1 MIEFYLEDKRVTEFV
16 EWNTSTL
23 QAITRESEVFTDVDA
38 DIVLDD
44 ITLVRD
50 AYKQLLSVYN
60 DPAKGLFYKPSVRI
74 VIDNYTFDG
83 FIVNHNI
90 LGDTDKAVVT
100 VVKQDGIFTLEDNL
114 NALTVSYINEKQPYN
129 QTSIKYLVEPLN
141 RTEQALTMILAEFM
155 YAYVLYKQ
163 VQDNAEQVANVVE
176 ASTPVGLPT
185 PAPNFGAILS
195 ASLKA
200 VASLTFTAVT
210 VVNMIK
216 TGKQLKEVA
225 IPTKRDD
232 KVTSLYE
239 LLNNPLNFLG
249 YKLQTDLPLQNIYVW
264 ASKSVAG
271 NTDVLNTSDAGYNV
285 IEIFEFI
292 QKKYNAKFK
301 IKDNT
306 VFLYWENSK
315 FWDNNI
321 NYTLREDVVT
331 TNFRYNTDD
340 HIASYLVNYREDFSD
355 EYTLERYKGTS
366 YLVTSDN
373 RDSLSDNRRSNVK
386 GYFRTDFPFA
396 LANRKVSLTE
406 FENVVNDFLKA
417 INGAIKLFG
426 GNEIKLLS
434 NDRIGLP
441 VISNPQFSVPKLVY
455 LVNGKIPANHRDI
468 LSAKADYDNYHHS
481 KSFVTNANKTLKKK
495 LEDVRITYTAKDFFL
510 NVENPYFKTKDGS
523 IGKFTDV
530 TWSYDRDYADA
541 NLEIRHKYTTNL
553 KERFYE
559 SQR

>member
-1 MIEFYLEDKRVTEFV
+1 
-16 EWNTSTL
+16 
-23 QAITRESEVFTDVDA
+23 
-38 DIVLDD
+38 
-44 ITLVRD
+44 
-50 AYKQLLSVYN
+50 
-60 DPAKGLFYKPSVRI
+60 
-74 VIDNYTFDG
+74 
-83 FIVNHNI
+83 
-90 LGDTDKAVVT
+90 
-100 VVKQDGIFTLEDNL
+100 
-114 NALTVSYINEKQPYN
+114 
-129 QTSIKYLVEPLN
+129 
-141 RTEQALTMILAEFM
+141 MILAEFM

-163 VQDNAEQVANVVE
+163 IQDNAEQVANVVE

-239 LLNNPLNFLG
+239 LLNNPLTFLG
-249 YKLQTDLPLQNIYVW
+249 YKLQSDLPLQNIYVW

-271 NTDVLNTSDAGYNV
+271 NADVLNTSDAGYNV

-301 IKDNT
+301 IQDNT

-321 NYTLREDVVT
+321 NYTLREDVIT

-373 RDSLSDNRRSNVK
+373 RDSLSDNRSSNVK

-406 FENVVNDFLKA
+406 FETLVNDFLKA

-441 VISNPQFSVPKLVY
+441 VISNPQFSIPKLVY
-455 LVNGKIPANHRDI
+455 LQNGKIPANHRDI
-468 LSAKADYDNYHHS
+468 LSAKADYDNYHYS

-530 TWSYDRDYADA
+530 TWSYDRDYADV
-541 NLEIRHKYTTNL
+541 NMEIRHKYTTNL
-553 KERFYE
+553 NERFYE
-559 SQR
+559 SER